1 MPSSLTFS
9 TSCDA
14 HLEVG
19 CMPTHFNFDNYS
31 LLMCPAASLV
41 LEFLIA
47 TDIFLGLCIFSL
59 NLTYQV
65 GRQLVEF
72 LITRQSCYKAHLVLL
87 GSPGHNLMATEHGI
101 ASDDNHCILPFLPQ
115 FFNQTENQAC
125 HVGAL
130 VYTARSENGEDEL
143 AAISFK
149 DEQGH
154 KAILMII
161 IIEQ

>member
-1 MPSSLTFS
+1 
-9 TSCDA
+9 
-14 HLEVG
+14 
-19 CMPTHFNFDNYS
+19 
-31 LLMCPAASLV
+31 
-41 LEFLIA
+41 
-47 TDIFLGLCIFSL
+47 
-59 NLTYQV
+59 
-65 GRQLVEF
+65 
-72 LITRQSCYKAHLVLL
+72 
-87 GSPGHNLMATEHGI
+87 MATEHGI

-130 VYTARSENGEDEL
+130 VYTARSENGKDEL
-143 AAISFK
+143 AAISLK